1 MKRSA
6 AFLRAERTRRRERTV
21 SPRQRYTLT
30 RLATQAGIELPT
42 VRWSREAS
50 DAIKR
55 LKDYVEQ
62 PVLGGFSASTSA
74 LTKGE
79 K

>member
-1 MKRSA
+1 VSRSA
-6 AFLRAERTRRRERTV
+6 FLKAERKRRSQSV
-21 SPRQRYTLT
+21 PSKRQRYTLK
-30 RLATQAGIELPT
+30 RLSKEAGIELPT

-55 LKDYVEQ
+55 LKSYLEQ
-62 PVLGGFSASTSA
+62 PMLAGFAASTSA